1 MSAWWFNWIQSHLSW
16 ANCHE
21 RYDLL
26 WKNHLKDVD
35 VYYWG
40 SSVAVK
46 VVFFWKCFFFH
57 TIKVKSILG
66 SRILK
71 NTFFCLPQMKE
82 SYRDLEQMN
91 WIIFFGWTIT
101 LNFGLFPHKAM
112 WNIVHKSC
120 GPFHILYF
128 GALQPIITQFQYIQR
143 SAEIYS
149 SKIHILFVKK
159 KVIQVWTNLKASK
172 WLIMGELFL

>member
-21 RYDLL
+21 GYDLL

-46 VVFFWKCFFFH
+46 VVFFWKRFFFH

-91 WIIFFGWTIT
+91 WIIFFWMNYNIKFWSFSTQSYVEYSAQVMWAISYT
-101 LNFGLFPHKAM
+101 LFWSFTAHYHS
-112 WNIVHKSC
+112 VS
-120 GPFHILYF
+120 
-128 GALQPIITQFQYIQR
+128 
-143 SAEIYS
+143 IYS
-149 SKIHILFVKK
+149 KECWDIFLKNSHFVCKK
-159 KVIQVWTNLKASK
+159 ESHTGLDQLEGK
-172 WLIMGELFL
+172 